1 MDLAKLKK
9 ELSDDEGIKYEIY
22 RCSEGYPTAGIGHLI
37 TEWDNDY
44 FDKPIGYPVPEEQ
57 VNEWFE
63 RDIGTTI
70 NDCKLLFSQF
80 DNLPE
85 DIQHVLANMCFQL
98 GRPRLSK
105 FKNMIAA
112 VEDLDWCKMADEM
125 ENSRWFRQTTNRAKR
140 LIAIVDRQYHRESV
154 PS

>member
-44 FDKPIGYPVPEEQ
+44 FDKPIGYSVPEEQ